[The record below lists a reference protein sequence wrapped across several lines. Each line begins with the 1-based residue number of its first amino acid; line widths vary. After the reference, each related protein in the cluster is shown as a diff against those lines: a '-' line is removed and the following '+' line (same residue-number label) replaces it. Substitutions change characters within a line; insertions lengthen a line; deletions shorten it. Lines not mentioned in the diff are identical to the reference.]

1 MRSLYSSSSCSLS
14 PGTNSKHVDLKLKKL
29 VDVSPRRVTS
39 PSSPSSTS
47 SSSSPTVSST
57 SPLSPAEG
65 LEVRTHPLQNTHCFI
80 SRHLSLSLLLMPPP
94 LLWTPSKGH
103 PINQVRLTLV
113 VSRPTVCTPQS
124 VGSLHVRP
132 QFIPSCVYTILSK
145 AVRHT
150 LWNHNAQHVAVPLYW
165 LWPFQMVNVCVW
177 KGRMSLLHAS
187 VSCHVNIESTTSC
200 RPVLTSV

>member
-1 MRSLYSSSSCSLS
+1 MYVLFVLIILLFCLS

-29 VDVSPRRVTS
+29 VDVSPRRVPS

-65 LEVRTHPLQNTHCFI
+65 LEVRTYPLQNTHWVSLFSLSPPLFPFI
-80 SRHLSLSLLLMPPP
+80 SLSLSVLLMPPP
-94 LLWTPSKGH
+94 LLSTPSKGH

-113 VSRPTVCTPQS
+113 VSRLTVRTPQS
-124 VGSLHVRP
+124 VGPLHVRP

-150 LWNHNAQHVAVPLYW
+150 HWNHNAQHVAVPLY
-165 LWPFQMVNVCVW
+165 
-177 KGRMSLLHAS
+177 
-187 VSCHVNIESTTSC
+187 
-200 RPVLTSV
+200 